1 MAQGC
6 IYYAASVYLLEI
18 KWKDKQSFGKC
29 QCAALKIVQAEGD
42 HQSRV
47 GLNADAFTAY
57 CDLHTLLSAPVL
69 FIFFFRKSES
79 MRFSGAKKT
88 KTDIKRRLTKERS
101 CECEMRTGS
110 GETVCTLKKAASG
123 PFFS

>member
-1 MAQGC
+1 MAQGY
-6 IYYAASVYLLEI
+6 IYYAASVYLLEM

-42 HQSRV
+42 HQSSI

-69 FIFFFRKSES
+69 FIFLD
-79 MRFSGAKKT
+79 GAKACAVVEQ
-88 KTDIKRRLTKERS
+88 KRPR
-101 CECEMRTGS
+101 RT
-110 GETVCTLKKAASG
+110 
-123 PFFS
+123 